1 MGPGSASPSGVTN
14 RNYSRLLPGLIFV
27 FGWLALYLPIY
38 WGFAEG
44 PWRRDENAHALIVM
58 AIAAGAAGV
67 RLATEPFALTRKPS
81 EIALGGVL
89 IFAGLGAALLGKLSE
104 ADLIASA
111 SQTPLALGAALAL
124 FGWAGVKRLWFPIA
138 LTLYLIIW
146 PGWALDALTG
156 PLKIAVS
163 QTVATSLYAA
173 GLPVAHAGAVISA
186 GPYQLLVADACAGLN
201 SLIAL
206 TAVGA
211 VYLYMVK
218 HADWRINAL
227 VLASLIPI
235 AIIANICR
243 VGLLVLITWF
253 MGFDAGQGFLHDGAG
268 LLMFAVALALVFG
281 VDALAVF
288 IFVRR
293 AKR

>member
-1 MGPGSASPSGVTN
+1 
-14 RNYSRLLPGLIFV
+14 
-27 FGWLALYLPIY
+27 
-38 WGFAEG
+38 
-44 PWRRDENAHALIVM
+44 M

-67 RLATEPFALTRKPS
+67 RLATEPFALTAKPA
-81 EIALGGVL
+81 EIALGAVFIL
-89 IFAGLGAALLGKLSE
+89 IALAAAMLGKMSE
-104 ADLIASA
+104 AELLSSA
-111 SQTPLALGAALAL
+111 SQAPLAFGAALAL
-124 FGWAGVKRLWFPIA
+124 FGWAGVRRLWFPIA

-163 QTVATSLYAA
+163 EAVATALYAA

-186 GPYQLLVADACAGLN
+186 GPYQLLVADACAGIN

-211 VYLYMVK
+211 VYLYAVK
-218 HADWRINAL
+218 HADWRVNAL

-235 AIIANICR
+235 AIIANIAR
-243 VGLLVLITWF
+243 VALLVLITWF

-268 LLMFAVALALVFG
+268 LLMFAVALALVFA
-281 VDALAVF
+281 VDSLAVF
-288 IFVRR
+288 FFLRR
-293 AKR
+293 RKPR

>member
-1 MGPGSASPSGVTN
+1 MTVRAAAPSVPDFH
-14 RNYSRLLPGLIFV
+14 RFLPGAVFV
-27 FGWLALYLPIY
+27 LGWLALYLPIY

-44 PWRRDENAHALIVM
+44 PWRRDENAHAFIVM

-67 RLATEPFALTRKPS
+67 RLATEPFALTAKPA
-81 EIALGGVL
+81 EIALGAVFIL
-89 IFAGLGAALLGKLSE
+89 IALAAAMLGKMSE
-104 ADLIASA
+104 AELLSSA
-111 SQTPLALGAALAL
+111 SQAPLAFGAALAL
-124 FGWAGVKRLWFPIA
+124 FGWAGVRRLWFPIA

-163 QTVATSLYAA
+163 EAVATALYAA

-186 GPYQLLVADACAGLN
+186 GPYQLLVADACAGIN

-211 VYLYMVK
+211 VYLYAVK
-218 HADWRINAL
+218 HADWRVNAL

-235 AIIANICR
+235 AIIANIAR
-243 VGLLVLITWF
+243 VALLVLITWF

-268 LLMFAVALALVFG
+268 LLMFAVALALVFA
-281 VDALAVF
+281 VDGLAVF
-288 IFVRR
+288 FFLRR
-293 AKR
+293 RKPR

>member
-1 MGPGSASPSGVTN
+1 MSTLSPTSSLPDL
-14 RNYSRLLPGLIFV
+14 RRFLPGAIFAA
-27 FGWLALYLPIY
+27 GWLALYLPIY

-44 PWRRDENAHALIVM
+44 PWRRDENAHALILL

-67 RLATEPFALTRKPS
+67 RLATEPFALTRQPADAA
-81 EIALGGVL
+81 IG
-89 IFAGLGAALLGKLSE
+89 AGAILLGVVAAMLGKISE

-111 SQTPLALGAALAL
+111 SQAPIAFGAALAL
-124 FGWAGVKRLWFPIA
+124 FGWPGVKRLWFPIA
-138 LTLYLIIW
+138 LTLYLVIW

-156 PLKIAVS
+156 SLKIAVS
-163 QTVATSLYAA
+163 QAVATALYAA

-206 TAVGA
+206 TAIGA
-211 VYLYMVK
+211 VYLYAVK

-227 VLASLIPI
+227 VFASLIPI
-235 AIIANICR
+235 AIVANIAR
-243 VGLLVLITWF
+243 VALLVLITNF

-268 LLMFAVALALVFG
+268 LLMFAVALALVFAVDSFG
-281 VDALAVF
+281 VFLF
-288 IFVRR
+288 RR
-293 AKR
+293 RRTQR

>member
-1 MGPGSASPSGVTN
+1 MSAQAPASSIADL
-14 RNYSRLLPGLIFV
+14 RRFLPGAIFAA
-27 FGWLALYLPIY
+27 GWLALYLPVY

-44 PWRRDENAHALIVM
+44 PWRRDENAHALILM

-67 RLATEPFALTRKPS
+67 RLATEPFALTRKPADS
-81 EIALGGVL
+81 VIG
-89 IFAGLGAALLGKLSE
+89 AGFILLGVVAAMLGEASE

-111 SQTPLALGAALAL
+111 SQTPIAFGAALAL
-124 FGWAGVKRLWFPIA
+124 FGWPGVKRLWFPIA

-156 PLKIAVS
+156 PLKVAVS
-163 QTVATSLYAA
+163 QAVATALYAA

-206 TAVGA
+206 TAIGA
-211 VYLYMVK
+211 VYLYAVK

-235 AIIANICR
+235 AIVANIVR

-253 MGFDAGQGFLHDGAG
+253 LGFDAGQGFLHDGAG
-268 LLMFAVALALVFG
+268 FLMFAVALALVFAVDSFG
-281 VDALAVF
+281 VFLF
-288 IFVRR
+288 RPRR
-293 AKR
+293 TQR

>member
-1 MGPGSASPSGVTN
+1 MNAASRPFGMT
-14 RNYSRLLPGLIFV
+14 RRDLKRLLPGAV
-27 FGWLALYLPIY
+27 FALGWLALYLPVY

-44 PWRRDENAHALIVM
+44 PWRRDENAHALILM

-67 RLATEPFALTRKPS
+67 RLATEPFGLTDKPA
-81 EIALGGVL
+81 EIAQGGAFIL
-89 IFAGLGAALLGKLSE
+89 AGLAAAMLGRASE
-104 ADLIASA
+104 AELVASA
-111 SQTPLALGAALAL
+111 SQAPLALGAALSL
-124 FGWAGVKRLWFPIA
+124 FGWAGVRRLWFPIA
-138 LTLYLIIW
+138 LTLYLVIW
-146 PGWALDALTG
+146 PGWALDALTA

-163 QTVATSLYAA
+163 QTVAAALYAA

-218 HADWRINAL
+218 HADWRVNAM
-227 VLASLIPI
+227 VLASLAPI
-235 AIIANICR
+235 AVAANICR
-243 VGLLVLITWF
+243 VAILVLITWF

-268 LLMFAVALALVFG
+268 LVMFALALALVFS

-288 IFVRR
+288 LFLRR
-293 AKR
+293 AQR